1 MSSFYRDLI
10 IAIGC
15 LLGFG
20 IVAHNVISSIVEKE
34 FAKLDL
40 SILKTRSEVLET
52 QKDLKELE
60 KDLKTLIFM
69 QIEKK
74 KENDNVL

>member
-1 MSSFYRDLI
+1 MSNFSQALA

-20 IVAHNVISSIVEKE
+20 LVAHKVISAIVEKE
-34 FAKLDL
+34 FAKLEL
-40 SILKTRSEVLET
+40 HILKTRSEVLEA
-52 QKDLKELE
+52 QKDIRELGSE
-60 KDLKTLIFM
+60 IKDLKTLSVM

-74 KENDNVL
+74 RGE